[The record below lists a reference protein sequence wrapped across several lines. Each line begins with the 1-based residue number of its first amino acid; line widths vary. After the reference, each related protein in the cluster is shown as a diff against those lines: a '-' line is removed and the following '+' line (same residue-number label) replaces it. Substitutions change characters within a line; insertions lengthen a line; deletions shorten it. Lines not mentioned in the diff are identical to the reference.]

1 MRMPHLISLQRFYS
15 QELLYLDLKAAAIH
29 VPGAFRYLLSLFYFL
44 ISIFQL
50 QNGQLPD
57 DVDASADF

>member
-1 MRMPHLISLQRFYS
+1 MCLGLFAIFY
-15 QELLYLDLKAAAIH
+15 
-29 VPGAFRYLLSLFYFL
+29 PLSLFYFL